1 MASARRLSTEELQKG
16 IKSMSKVAN
25 QRLLRLERA
34 GLAESSNAYQYLKK
48 EIEKGTIKDY
58 AKVNKSG
65 NVRFSLG
72 KKQGQGQS
80 YKEYKNMLKAEYEK
94 LQGFLETKT
103 SSVAQTKK
111 FIETGRKQMA
121 KNAGSNLS
129 TKEIGE
135 LWNEAL
141 IRKFYESY
149 GYTEFNRITRQA
161 EYYNLSPQE
170 ITKAL
175 EVAGFNENSTDETK
189 PSLQQIENAFKKWKD
204 LKTDDNN
211 DQLTLPE
218 DL

>member
-1 MASARRLSTEELQKG
+1 MASVRKLSTEELQKG
-16 IKSMSKVAN
+16 IRSMAKVAN

-34 GLAESSNAYQYLKK
+34 GIAESSNAYQYLKK
-48 EIEKGTIKDY
+48 EIEKGTIKGY
-58 AKVNKSG
+58 VNVNKSG

-72 KKQGQGQS
+72 KKQGQDQS
-80 YKEYKNMLKAEYEK
+80 AAEYNKMLKAEYEK

-103 SSVAQTKK
+103 SRVAQTKK
-111 FIETGRKQMA
+111 FIETGRKQIA

-129 TKEIGE
+129 TKEIAE

-170 ITKAL
+170 IAKAL
-175 EVAGFNENSTDETK
+175 ELAGLNENSTDETK

-204 LKTDDNN
+204 LKTDNT

>member
-1 MASARRLSTEELQKG
+1 MPSVRKLSTDELQKG
-16 IKSMSKVAN
+16 IKSMAKVAN

-34 GLAESSNAYQYLKK
+34 GLSESSNAYQYLQK

-80 YKEYKNMLKAEYEK
+80 AEEYKNMLKAEYEK

-103 SSVAQTKK
+103 SSVAKTKK

-121 KNAGSNLS
+121 INAGSNLS
-129 TKEIGE
+129 AKEIGE

-149 GYTEFNRITRQA
+149 GYSEFNRITRQA

-170 ITKAL
+170 IAKAL
-175 EVAGFNENSTDETK
+175 EVSGLNENSTDETK
-189 PSLQQIENAFKKWKD
+189 PSLQQIEKEFKKWKA
-204 LKTDDNN
+204 LKTDDNT